1 MKQTLTFTDI
11 SQRKFN
17 TIISGIIDI
26 SNDKS
31 KFESFSKLKSMDEAF
46 DFLQVFYPGDY
57 TKDDFAKFL
66 LIIMANIYYR
76 SKDFAR
82 HELFELTLADIKKRT
97 GTDFKKYLQNFSKT
111 KSKKLSDDD
120 VNIAGGV
127 GDRKLSKII
136 AGSMAFLVPVSM
148 ASNHV
153 PSVQAMGLTLSR
165 GQSKTKTKSS
175 GGVWNWIKEHWK
187 PIAAVVGVAAAG
199 ITAFAT
205 YKRVQSA
212 KKYQEAAN
220 EYNKDKEGNEKVS
233 TSFWDYFRP
242 GSKARDVMD
251 EKKTMVNGKG
261 EMDKDRDKLLGD
273 LQNLRKDNGKQLTES
288 FKKNVE
294 KFKKKYGL
302 NGNIG
307 STDVDVDKF
316 LANAEYGRTVTD
328 E

>member
-11 SQRKFN
+11 GQRKFN

-136 AGSMAFLVPVSM
+136 AGSMAFLVIS
-148 ASNHV
+148 
-153 PSVQAMGLTLSR
+153 L
-165 GQSKTKTKSS
+165 
-175 GGVWNWIKEHWK
+175 
-187 PIAAVVGVAAAG
+187 
-199 ITAFAT
+199 
-205 YKRVQSA
+205 
-212 KKYQEAAN
+212 
-220 EYNKDKEGNEKVS
+220 
-233 TSFWDYFRP
+233 
-242 GSKARDVMD
+242 
-251 EKKTMVNGKG
+251 KTMRLVLAGS
-261 EMDKDRDKLLGD
+261 
-273 LQNLRKDNGKQLTES
+273 S
-288 FKKNVE
+288 FRV
-294 KFKKKYGL
+294 
-302 NGNIG
+302 
-307 STDVDVDKF
+307 S
-316 LANAEYGRTVTD
+316 
-328 E
+328 

>member
-46 DFLQVFYPGDY
+46 EFLQVFYPGDY

-82 HELFELTLADIKKRT
+82 HELFELTLEDIKKRT
-97 GTDFKKYLQNFSKT
+97 GTDFKKYLQNFSKA

-120 VNIAGGV
+120 INIAGGV
-127 GDRKLSKII
+127 GDRKLSKMI

-148 ASNHV
+148 ASNHI
-153 PSVQAMGLTLSR
+153 PSVQAGLTLSR
-165 GQSKTKTKSS
+165 PASKTKSS

-199 ITAFAT
+199 IGAFVT
-205 YKRVQSA
+205 YKRVQTA

-220 EYNKDKEGNEKVS
+220 EYNKGKGDNEKVS

-242 GSKARDVMD
+242 GSKARDD
-251 EKKTMVNGKG
+251 LESKKYAKSKEDEQEKKIKEMSDALKAASG
-261 EMDKDRDKLLGD
+261 EAKDFTKTIDA
-273 LQNLRKDNGKQLTES
+273 LTRS
-288 FKKNVE
+288 DVE
-294 KFKKKYGL
+294 KFFDK
-302 NGNIG
+302 N
-307 STDVDVDKF
+307 DVDYTSIKKEG
-316 LANAEYGRTVTD
+316 ATIK
-328 E
+328 